1 MRGELVAG
9 CGCNRSIAA
18 DDWRK
23 IRQGWFWA
31 FAYNVLGI
39 VGGDWAASVRWPG
52 VTIAVVGQCYR
63 PARFCCDARDLKAPC
78 LPDINCH
85 AVELLCLR
93 QQAGIVLNQA
103 EQLQQA
109 VSETIRLEMG
119 DLRTFVDRRIA
130 ELSME
135 IHATVQL
142 VDYSETNLSGQL
154 SDIRQQIATVV
165 AVPTNA
171 TRNSGLELEAVVQ
184 ATEAAA
190 NRIMEAA
197 EAIGDW
203 VRDGKNDPASL
214 EAVNDKVN
222 AIFEACSFQDVT
234 GQRIRRAIQ
243 HLQQVETMLT
253 DMVPGAESPPI
264 PTPVVVSA
272 PYNGAGAISAEQ
284 SAANPDLLQSAV
296 DSLFD

>member
-1 MRGELVAG
+1 M
-9 CGCNRSIAA
+9 
-18 DDWRK
+18 
-23 IRQGWFWA
+23 
-31 FAYNVLGI
+31 
-39 VGGDWAASVRWPG
+39 
-52 VTIAVVGQCYR
+52 
-63 PARFCCDARDLKAPC
+63 RFCYDIGDHKAPR
-78 LPDINCH
+78 LPDINCNTF
-85 AVELLCLR
+85 ELSGLR
-93 QQAGIVLNQA
+93 QQAGIVANQA
-103 EQLQQA
+103 EQIQQA
-109 VSETIRLEMG
+109 VSETIRDEMG

-130 ELSME
+130 ELSAE

-165 AVPTNA
+165 ALPTSA

-203 VRDGKNDPASL
+203 LRDGKNDPVSI
-214 EAVNDKVN
+214 EAVNEKVN

-253 DMVPGAESPPI
+253 DMVPGEEVKELPPA
-264 PTPVVVSA
+264 VVVTA

-284 SAANPDLLQSAV
+284 SAANPDLAQDAV
-296 DSLFD
+296 DLLFD